1 MIRLPANQ
9 LIGIRFFDSARFTEN
24 CFCAGFIFGKSL
36 PRGRVSSLVLGVFGP
51 GSAGPCPCGP
61 ARGLPSAGMWKG
73 GRNIL
78 KGYAWFWFSKRSGPA
93 PFKSFQQNHHAQ
105 RVADPQHRDDTRRH
119 ANDDRVEHILEIASR
134 RLEEIIP
141 E

>member
-1 MIRLPANQ
+1 MPCILFKEC
-9 LIGIRFFDSARFTEN
+9 LIWLRH
-24 CFCAGFIFGKSL
+24 
-36 PRGRVSSLVLGVFGP
+36 LGVSFRRSLRKWASLGEVRSSSSRIAMASSKWS
-51 GSAGPCPCGP
+51 SA
-61 ARGLPSAGMWKG
+61 
-73 GRNIL
+73 L

-134 RLEEIIP
+134 VLEEWIP